1 MAGASGAESLRER
14 GQVVAHIAE
23 IEQAA
28 VSARLVIRMVMTLVM
43 LVTMM
48 CLPGVTRMVMSM
60 VMVMMLVMC
69 LPVANGSQAVPPLS
83 PRSSLSGATE
93 IFSRPPSVFPLSLRA
108 KEICSFL
115 LCVPPLACQIRQG
128 NSSPPSRGRA
138 TDLSSPLF
146 GSLTYPA
153 RSPVVHSAPR
163 RSTDAGRGSDELAFL
178 CGFLLL
184 GSGLASLSES
194 IGIRWRNN
202 ETLLLESDPE
212 IPAGSDGS
220 LLGRT
225 DSVLPGRIALQ
236 LGSKENFRPENCF
249 QLLEKSVRGKTV
261 SQEENTGCQVV
272 PGLERGNA
280 AFLRLESIEPLHL
293 EKTGLVC
300 QVSIGLARLE
310 RTGLQRLD
318 NNEFLLLESTGC
330 LQGRIDAPLAQTGTL
345 LHQGN
350 PGTALV
356 DSGNLLQ
363 GKTETPLLERILSLV
378 PKETGVVQIRVRI
391 DRQLHLHCC
400 GSGTDPCS
408 PRRGPRLG
416 SECTLDLI
424 FFIF

>member
-28 VSARLVIRMVMTLVM
+28 VSARLVMALVM

-115 LCVPPLACQIRQG
+115 LCVPPLACQSRQG

-138 TDLSSPLF
+138 TDLSSRLF
-146 GSLTYPA
+146 GSSTYPA
-153 RSPVVHSAPR
+153 RSPVVRSAPR

-225 DSVLPGRIALQ
+225 GSVLPGRIALQ

-293 EKTGLVC
+293 EKTGLVR

-391 DRQLHLHCC
+391 VRQLHLHYC

-416 SECTLDLI
+416 SECTLNII
-424 FFIF
+424 FAFSNF

>member
-1 MAGASGAESLRER
+1 MAGASGAESLGER

-60 VMVMMLVMC
+60 VMVMC

-138 TDLSSPLF
+138 RDLSSPLF